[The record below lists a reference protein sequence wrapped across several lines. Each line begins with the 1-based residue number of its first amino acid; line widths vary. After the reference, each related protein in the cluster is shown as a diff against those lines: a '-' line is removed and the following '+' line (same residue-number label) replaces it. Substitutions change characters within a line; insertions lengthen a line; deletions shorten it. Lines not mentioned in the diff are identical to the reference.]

1 MATKWD
7 PLVQKYKR
15 RNQQELAQL
24 ADLQRHLR
32 ETEAN
37 RDKVAERQQYFR
49 QQLSVNAR
57 QEITDWRVMKA
68 FLADLDA
75 LRNNCEGQLMELRE
89 LIRRAQQQNQ
99 KTMQVLQ
106 KYEHLQQQTLDAR
119 RLHRERIEIDAIDE
133 WAVQSFVRA
142 DLARDLH

>member
-7 PLVQKYKR
+7 PLVRKYKR
-15 RNQQELAQL
+15 QCQQELSRL
-24 ADLQRHLR
+24 AELRRHVR

-37 RDKVAERQQYFR
+37 RDKVAERQQHFR
-49 QQLSVNAR
+49 QQLNSNTR
-57 QEITDWRVMKA
+57 REIADWRVMKS

-75 LRNNCEGQLMELRE
+75 LRNNCEGQLMELKE
-89 LIRRAQQQNQ
+89 LTQRAQHQNRQ
-99 KTMQVLQ
+99 TIQLLQ

-119 RLHRERIEIDAIDE
+119 RKHRERVEVDAVDE
-133 WAVQSFVRA
+133 WAVQSYARA

>member
-49 QQLSVNAR
+49 QQLSVNTR

-119 RLHRERIEIDAIDE
+119 RLHRERVEIDAIDE
-133 WAVQSFVRA
+133 WAVQSFARA

>member
-49 QQLSVNAR
+49 QQLSVNTR

-133 WAVQSFVRA
+133 WAVQSFARA

>member
-49 QQLSVNAR
+49 QQLSVNTR

-99 KTMQVLQ
+99 KTMQGLQ

-133 WAVQSFVRA
+133 WAVQSFARS

>member
-15 RNQQELAQL
+15 RNQKELAQL

-49 QQLSVNAR
+49 QQLSVNTR

>member
-15 RNQQELAQL
+15 RNQQELAQH

-49 QQLSVNAR
+49 QQLSVNTR

>member
-49 QQLSVNAR
+49 QQLSVNTR

>member
-15 RNQQELAQL
+15 RSQQELSRL
-24 ADLQRHLR
+24 AELRRHVR

-37 RDKVAERQQYFR
+37 RDKVAERQQHFR
-49 QQLSVNAR
+49 QQLNLNTR
-57 QEITDWRVMKA
+57 REIADWRVMKS

-75 LRNNCEGQLMELRE
+75 LRNNCEGQLMELKE
-89 LIRRAQQQNQ
+89 LTQRAQHQNRQ
-99 KTMQVLQ
+99 TIQLLQ

-119 RLHRERIEIDAIDE
+119 LKHRERVEVDAIDE
-133 WAVQSFVRA
+133 WAVQSYARA

>member
-7 PLVQKYKR
+7 PLVLKYKR
-15 RNQQELAQL
+15 RSQQELIRL
-24 ADLQRHLR
+24 ADLRRHLK

-49 QQLSVNAR
+49 QQLSVNTR
-57 QEITDWRVMKA
+57 QEIADWRVMKS
-68 FLADLDA
+68 FLADLDI

-89 LIRRAQQQNQ
+89 LMLRAQQQNQ
-99 KTMQVLQ
+99 RTMQVLQ
-106 KYEHLQQQTLDAR
+106 KYEHLQQQTLVTR
-119 RLHRERIEIDAIDE
+119 RRDRERIEIDSIDE
-133 WAVQSFVRA
+133 WAVQSYARA

>member
-15 RNQQELAQL
+15 RCQQELSRL
-24 ADLQRHLR
+24 AELRRHVR

-37 RDKVAERQQYFR
+37 RDKVAERQQHFR
-49 QQLSVNAR
+49 QQLHSNTR
-57 QEITDWRVMKA
+57 REIADWR
-68 FLADLDA
+68 DA
-75 LRNNCEGQLMELRE
+75 LRNNCEGQLMELKE
-89 LIRRAQQQNQ
+89 LTQRAQHQNRQ
-99 KTMQVLQ
+99 TTQLLQ

-119 RLHRERIEIDAIDE
+119 RMHRERVEVDAIDE
-133 WAVQSFVRA
+133 WAVQSYARA